1 MSRTKKI
8 LMIISLMVIML
19 IPTITMAKTVEYDW
33 TDPETNIQFKIS
45 INENGKII
53 ANPVN
58 GKNWFDNITDYKKY
72 REAQKRAQAQGKV
85 IDESGAINGGNST
98 TDTTTKEDGQ
108 EERKE
113 ITETIEEII
122 EPLIKK
128 TIDGTNKVLGW
139 GGNIKCGEKGRGAVY
154 DKDKNQGG
162 LSHQQGTKRV
172 DLSDLSIMSNGIT
185 IGKGPLAKWT
195 VGKKVTFTPTYEDQ
209 EAIFNDAVYRKTK
222 SETIGTTY
230 ETAAIAYIY
239 SRVNDSKDNGNR
251 IDNYQQVASW
261 INGYFNDGKS
271 EAVGSFTGGLLEE
284 ANAYQAYREA
294 VEKWKKGNMTI
305 RDGIVDNTV
314 STDIKNGLQKLGP
327 YKLTYVRGYS
337 NIQGREFVDF
347 GGIKEIMLYN
357 QDGKEL
363 PVDAW
368 KIEFKTNRK
377 IDENDKEYLS
387 KFPASG
393 EEFYIVLD
401 ISKLPEGTKKL
412 SKISYKY
419 RELHIK
425 VDVDTYTGKAHKAI
439 GWIQKIADKWNQPGI
454 NGRPE
459 TWATYTI
466 WPVIRLV
473 DVQKMEV
480 ILKIYKDEGETTVI
494 VPPTKI
500 PPYNP
505 IIPPTWPSWPPVWP
519 DRPTY
524 PDYPDTDLTFT
535 IAGFVWEDT
544 GNGKE
549 GKYDGVIGN
558 TNSGT
563 REPGIGNVEVKLYK
577 HGTSEVIKTTYTDSN
592 GAYVFNEIPV
602 GTYDVGFV
610 YDGMTYTTTK
620 SLGSDDPNKVNDYQN
635 NPNDEKY
642 NLTSKTEEN
651 PEERQNFNDKFYEIT
666 ADGAKNSAG
675 NITNK
680 EPLEYETSNGV
691 SKIKTTY
698 SDGKVKKDFQL
709 ETKTSNT
716 LSLGY
721 PFSDY
726 VNNADTSKTINGQTY
741 YANYGYMAYVNLGL
755 KKREHVDFALTK
767 DVSTSTITI
776 NNKQMTYRYNSRS
789 EDAFEI
795 GMKKDINYSSVQYN
809 REVYQSDYKYR
820 IDDYKNNTLNPV
832 DGATLRGLKQ
842 EDQELKV
849 FVTYKIKIM
858 NQSAIYSG
866 TINQLVDYFDSTYIL
881 IKADKK
887 LDIRNDDGTIEK
899 DKVVA
904 RAPYY
909 TIGSL
914 EGNLNVTDPV
924 DYNSNYKKTYIS
936 GIENNIFQSGE
947 SIYLYLTFEVDK
959 DGARA
964 VKLGEK
970 SNQVEITSYSTF
982 EQKAITKSKPVG
994 MIDHDSAPGN
1004 LDPENSATLEDDSDI
1019 APTVNVKLY
1028 EGVTRTLNGLTW
1040 EDERNKTLQTGQK
1053 VGDGR
1058 RDDNETKNNK
1068 INGVRVQLV
1077 EKITASDGKQL
1088 EYIWQEMFTG
1098 ETGYKYVDINGNIYD
1113 SKIGTVQAG
1122 TTDIERGE
1130 YKFSGYIP
1138 GDYIVRFYYGDTE
1151 KTALASKNKVSYNGQ
1166 DYKST
1171 AYHEGNDINAEW
1183 YDLSSTYLNNNP
1195 LSDAKDNA
1203 DRRLEVINYSK
1214 TMKNDIAQVLASHE
1228 NASSSALHKI
1238 LMEKTYM
1245 YADTAKLRVEVE
1257 FNTTDIDSREPIN
1270 SYNIRDID
1278 FGIEERPEA
1287 KITLTKEIEGIKV
1300 TLADGSTLVD
1310 TEAGIKK
1317 NVQVTQNNGKIQGR
1331 IHIYMDEEVM
1341 QGATIQ
1347 IKYKITVK
1355 NDSQIDYTGATS
1367 SSVGTTYYTG
1377 KVSNTDQIVTTSID
1391 AVADY
1396 VDNSLVYRADDNSGR
1411 GWQSMEQ
1418 TRFGSIEQMEN
1429 KGFLDKNV
1437 KLTEKN
1443 IHQILIN
1450 ESTSSF
1456 KLKPGES
1463 KTLELLLSKTISSSD
1478 EDDDLSYDNIAE
1490 VLQYTNTVGRRSDIP
1505 GDQDPTKAPIEAD
1518 ADWTETVVI
1527 TPPTGENRAHY
1538 FVLTGVILVV
1548 IAGGVFVIKKKVLD
1562 K

>member
-1 MSRTKKI
+1 MPDSLRDISKI
-8 LMIISLMVIML
+8 
-19 IPTITMAKTVEYDW
+19 
-33 TDPETNIQFKIS
+33 
-45 INENGKII
+45 
-53 ANPVN
+53 
-58 GKNWFDNITDYKKY
+58 
-72 REAQKRAQAQGKV
+72 
-85 IDESGAINGGNST
+85 
-98 TDTTTKEDGQ
+98 
-108 EERKE
+108 
-113 ITETIEEII
+113 
-122 EPLIKK
+122 
-128 TIDGTNKVLGW
+128 NKGSLGW
-139 GGNIKCGEKGRGAVY
+139 GGNLFCIEHYNNNIAEGTGKNKITVAGRVI
-154 DKDKNQGG
+154 
-162 LSHQQGTKRV
+162 
-172 DLSDLSIMSNGIT
+172 DLSTITKEGIKIGQGKTPQSGTITASPTQPSQGMVTDDARYTVESKET
-185 IGKGPLAKWT
+185 IGK
-195 VGKKVTFTPTYEDQ
+195 TYES
-209 EAIFNDAVYRKTK
+209 AAV
-222 SETIGTTY
+222 
-230 ETAAIAYIY
+230 AYIA
-239 SRVNDSKDNGNR
+239 SRVNDANDNGNKLE
-251 IDNYQQVASW
+251 NYMQLAIW
-261 INGYFNDGKS
+261 EDDYFKLNGGQTTGK
-271 EAVGSFTGGLLEE
+271 FTGGLLEE
-284 ANAYQAYREA
+284 AKAYQAYRKEI
-294 VEKWKKGNMTI
+294 ENWKRSNKI
-305 RDGIVDNTV
+305 IKDGIIEQNVA
-314 STDIKNGLQKLGP
+314 TDIKNNVQKLGP
-327 YKLTYVRGYS
+327 YTLNYVRGFS

-347 GGIKEIMLYN
+347 GGIKEIVLYN
-357 QDGKEL
+357 QDGKEI
-363 PVDAW
+363 PADAW
-368 KIEFKTNRK
+368 KIEFKSNRQVSE
-377 IDENDKEYLS
+377 DDKEYLS
-387 KFPASG
+387 KFPASD

-401 ISKLPEGTKKL
+401 INKLPEGTTKL
-412 SKISYKY
+412 GKIAYKY
-419 RELHIK
+419 RELHITA
-425 VDVDTYTGKAHKAI
+425 DVTVYKGSVTK
-439 GWIQKIADKWNQPGI
+439 ADKWMKKSTVLSRKKVPTGPNSW
-454 NGRPE
+454 RWE
-459 TWATYTI
+459 TTYEYSI
-466 WPVIRLV
+466 VP
-473 DVQKMEV
+473 
-480 ILKIYKDEGETTVI
+480 ILKRVNAQKVMMITKVYKDEDFTDLE
-494 VPPTKI
+494 VPPIKNPPFRYDI
-500 PPYNP
+500 PNNWPDWP
-505 IIPPTWPSWPPVWP
+505 HWPSRP
-519 DRPTY
+519 DYPDY

-535 IAGFVWEDT
+535 IAGIVWEDT
-544 GNGKE
+544 KTGKE
-549 GKYDGVIGN
+549 SNYDGKIG
-558 TNSGT
+558 TANSG
-563 REPGIGNVEVKLYK
+563 EQEKGMQNVEVKLYK
-577 HGTSEVIKTTYTDSN
+577 HGSTDVIKTTYTDSN

-602 GTYDVGFV
+602 GRYDVGFV
-610 YDGMTYTTTK
+610 YDGLTYKTTQ
-620 SLGSDDPNKVNDYQN
+620 SFASGSAEDYVN

-642 NLTSKTEEN
+642 ELDSKAEEN
-651 PEERQNFNDKFYEIT
+651 PEDRQNFNNKFYEIT
-666 ADGAKNSAG
+666 AQGAKNSAG
-675 NITNK
+675 TITNT
-680 EPLEYETSNGV
+680 EPLEYDTSNGV

-716 LSLGY
+716 LSTGY

-726 VNNADTSKTINGQTY
+726 VNNADTSKTINGQIY

-755 KKREHVDFALTK
+755 QKRPEVDFALTK
-767 DVSTSTITI
+767 DVYTSTITI
-776 NNKQMTYRYNSRS
+776 NNKQMTYKYNARS

-795 GMKKDINYSSVQYN
+795 GMKKSPSYSDVKYN

-820 IDDYKNNTLNPV
+820 INDYKNNTLNPV

-849 FVTYKIKIM
+849 FVTYKIKIY
-858 NQSAIYSG
+858 NQSVIYSG
-866 TINQLVDYFDSTYIL
+866 TINQLVDYFDSTYKL
-881 IKADKK
+881 ITADKK

-959 DGARA
+959 DSTRA

-982 EQKAITKSKPVG
+982 EQNAITKSKPVG
-994 MIDHDSAPGN
+994 MIDRDSAPGN

-1077 EKITASDGKQL
+1077 EKITASDGKQY

-1195 LSDAKDNA
+1195 LSDAKDNET
-1203 DRRLEVINYSK
+1203 RRLEVINYSK
-1214 TMKNDIAQVLASHE
+1214 VMKNDIAQVLASHE
-1228 NASSSALHKI
+1228 NASASALHKT

-1245 YADTAKLRVEVE
+1245 YADTAKMRVEVE
-1257 FNTTDIDSREPIN
+1257 YNTTNTSGTDSIN

-1278 FGIEERPEA
+1278 FGIEKRPEA
-1287 KITLTKEIEGIKV
+1287 KITLNKEIEGIKV

-1317 NVQVTQNNGKIQGR
+1317 NVQVTNNKGNIQGK

-1347 IKYKITVK
+1347 IKYKIIVTNNSEV
-1355 NDSQIDYTGATS
+1355 DYTGATS

-1377 KVSNTDQIVTTSID
+1377 KVSSSDQIVTTSID

-1396 VDNSLVYRADDNSGR
+1396 VDNSLVYRADDNNGR

-1429 KGFLDKNV
+1429 NGYLDKDV

-1450 ESTSSF
+1450 ESTSSS

-1463 KTLELLLSKTISSSD
+1463 KTLELVLSKTISSSD

-1490 VLQYTNTVGRRSDIP
+1490 ILQYTNTVGRRSDIP

-1538 FVLTGVILVV
+1538 FVLTGVILVI